1 MKVVIDASVALKWQF
16 EEEEASGPATVL
28 LEDFVEARIELTTIT
43 LFPYEILS
51 AINVAVSRKRI
62 SEPVGKKAMH
72 YLTSLGIE
80 ESPFDDLIEIA
91 FRMAR
96 EYRLSTYD
104 CAYMALAEREGCDF
118 YTGDKKLH
126 RATRTHLSWV
136 KWIGDYSYL

>member
-16 EEEEASGPATVL
+16 EEEEASEPATVL
-28 LEDFVEARIELTTIT
+28 LKDFIDGEIELTTIT

-62 SEPVGKKAMH
+62 SESVGKKAVH
-72 YLTSLGIE
+72 YLTSLRIE
-80 ESPFDDLIEIA
+80 ENSFDGLIEMA

-104 CAYMALAEREGCDF
+104 CAYMALAQREECDF

-126 RATRTHLSWV
+126 HATRTHLPWV
-136 KWIGDYSYL
+136 KWIGDY